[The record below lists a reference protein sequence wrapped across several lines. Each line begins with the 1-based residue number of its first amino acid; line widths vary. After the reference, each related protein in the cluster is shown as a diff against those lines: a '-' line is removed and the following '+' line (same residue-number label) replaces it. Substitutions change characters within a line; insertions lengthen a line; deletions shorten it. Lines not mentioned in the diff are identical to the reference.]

1 MRTEIRPKGAWK
13 LRRFLTGRLLSVR
26 SMTLIPK
33 GLIAARLID

>member
-1 MRTEIRPKGAWK
+1 MRTEIRPKGAWR
-13 LRRFLTGRLLSVR
+13 LENFLTGRLLR